1 MIFAEKRQ
9 LRIPGPTPI
18 PPQILRAGAQPMM
31 GHRSG
36 DFVELCKRVAAKVK
50 TVFQTE
56 NDVFILT
63 SSGTGALEAAVANT
77 VSPGDQVLVLV
88 SGVFGERFVK
98 IANAYGAQVETIR
111 CQFGHAIDPQT
122 VTDALV
128 KKPEI
133 KVVFATHCETS
144 TGVVNDLEKIAE
156 AVHSSPGDPLLVVDT
171 VSSMGGIEF
180 KTDKWGIDLVVSGSQ
195 KAFMLPP
202 GLAFIGVSDRSWDI
216 IEANQSPRFYFD
228 LRAYRKS
235 LPKGQTPFT
244 PAVSLFYQLEE
255 ALAMME
261 AEGFANIYQRHLL
274 MRDMVRA
281 AVRALGLPLFVAE
294 DNNAS
299 ATVTSILGPQGLDVE
314 ALRKL
319 LNQKYKLVLAGGQA
333 DLKGKIFRIGHMG
346 FAEPT
351 DMLAVL
357 ATLELGLVELG
368 WKLEGG
374 AAVRA
379 AEEVL
384 VRG

>member
-18 PPQILRAGAQPMM
+18 PPQIARAGAQPMM

-56 NDVFILT
+56 NDVFIIT

-77 VSPGDQVLVLV
+77 VSPGDQVLVLI
-88 SGVFGERFVK
+88 SGVFGERFAK
-98 IANAYGAQVETIR
+98 ISNAYGAQVETIR
-111 CQFGHAIDPQT
+111 CQFGQAIDPQQ
-122 VTDALV
+122 VSQVLAEN
-128 KKPEI
+128 PQI

-144 TGVVNDLEKIAE
+144 TGVVNDLEKIGE
-156 AVHSSPGDPLLVVDT
+156 AVHNSPGNPLLVVDT

-180 KTDKWGIDLVVSGSQ
+180 KTDDWGIDIVVSGSQ

-202 GLAFIGVSDRSWDI
+202 GLAFIGVSDRSWDL
-216 IEANQSPRFYFD
+216 IEANTSPRFYFD

-235 LPKGQTPFT
+235 LPKGQTPYT

-255 ALAMME
+255 ALKMME
-261 AEGFANIYQRHLL
+261 EEGLENIYKRHQV

-281 AVRALGLPLFVAE
+281 GIRALGLPLFVTE
-294 DNNAS
+294 DKNAS
-299 ATVTSILGPQGLDVE
+299 CTVTSILGPEGLDVE
-314 ALRKL
+314 GLRKI
-319 LNQKYKLVLAGGQA
+319 LNQKYKVVLAGGQA

-351 DMLAVL
+351 DMLTVL
-357 ATLELGLVELG
+357 SILELALAEIG
-368 WKLEGG
+368 WQFQRG
-374 AAVRA
+374 AAVSA

-384 VRG
+384 ARA